1 MNFAIIGVLLLV
13 FIAFIVFVWKSAK
26 HWRWYQIVG
35 AVLLMTLAM
44 IFPFPTAG
52 VLKSRTA
59 WHKFKVD
66 SEKELQEV
74 LEQNNILR
82 NGDPNDASAGRSLI
96 ELRRELDKTG
106 LEAGR
111 HWFGLVSNGRNPQNI
126 QLTEAQQQA
135 PGIPGQP
142 AEEAAAPGPTQPL
155 IDNGMIVYGFAEALV
170 NGAGDKPLPVF
181 YLGEFFV
188 SGATPTS
195 VTLQPTSPLEKSQID
210 RIQNGQA
217 VQWSVYELLPLD
229 SHDVFIAEGSEADEE
244 NIFGRVDS
252 NLVNG
257 LLSNPKILP
266 ETKTAYS
273 DDGKA
278 RTDVPPPVRWVKVEF
293 IKKHTIIVD
302 SPNQF
307 SALEER
313 FFDDSGRSVDSRLQR
328 DDNGSV
334 SFSKGEIITLKH
346 EAAEKLIDD
355 GVVELKNT
363 YYVRQLNNYRAL
375 LRDLPLN
382 IKRFDDRLKELE
394 YDKTILDAA
403 IAATDAIRVS
413 EQADKEKL
421 EQDRDQLRVERE
433 SIQKFAT
440 GLNTEYTSVKKEL
453 TNFYQTNVQLEKE
466 IRRYHGVR

>member
-1 MNFAIIGVLLLV
+1 MY
-13 FIAFIVFVWKSAK
+13 K
-26 HWRWYQIVG
+26 RQ
-35 AVLLMTLAM
+35 
-44 IFPFPTAG
+44 
-52 VLKSRTA
+52 
-59 WHKFKVD
+59 
-66 SEKELQEV
+66 
-74 LEQNNILR
+74 
-82 NGDPNDASAGRSLI
+82 
-96 ELRRELDKTG
+96 
-106 LEAGR
+106 
-111 HWFGLVSNGRNPQNI
+111 
-126 QLTEAQQQA
+126 
-135 PGIPGQP
+135 
-142 AEEAAAPGPTQPL
+142 
-155 IDNGMIVYGFAEALV
+155 
-170 NGAGDKPLPVF
+170 
-181 YLGEFFV
+181 
-188 SGATPTS
+188 
-195 VTLQPTSPLEKSQID
+195 
-210 RIQNGQA
+210 
-217 VQWSVYELLPLD
+217 
-229 SHDVFIAEGSEADEE
+229 
-244 NIFGRVDS
+244 
-252 NLVNG
+252 
-257 LLSNPKILP
+257 
-266 ETKTAYS
+266 
-273 DDGKA
+273 
-278 RTDVPPPVRWVKVEF
+278 
-293 IKKHTIIVD
+293 
-302 SPNQF
+302 
-307 SALEER
+307 
-313 FFDDSGRSVDSRLQR
+313 LQR